1 MARFV
6 TVQTNFNTGELDPL
20 MRARVDLKAYE
31 NAMETATNVVCQPQG
46 GITRRSGLRYINALP
61 NTSTESAANGV
72 RLISFEFSTS
82 DSYMLCFTHNRMYV
96 YKAGALITNIN
107 ASGNPYLDT
116 SGVSL
121 TSGKLA
127 ELSWTQS
134 ADTLIVV
141 HEDLPPVKIVRG
153 ANDASWTAS
162 AITFDSTPKYA
173 FTLSATNPSGTLT
186 PSAVSGKITLTASTG
201 TPFSAASVG
210 QYVNAVPQGRAKI
223 VSYTSGTVVNAIT
236 EFPFFDTTAIANG
249 SWEIESGYETVWSV
263 SRGYPRTATFHEG
276 RLYLGGSKSRPST
289 VWGSKIGLFFDFEPT
304 EALDDDALEAT
315 LDTNTFNAITDII
328 SGRDLQIFTTG
339 GEFYV
344 QQTSLEPIT
353 PTNFAV
359 KTVSRHGSK
368 PGVRV
373 KQLESGTLFIQR
385 QGKTLNEFAYSDTQ
399 ATYLTSKISLLS
411 GHLLNTP
418 TRMALR
424 KSVATDENDLLLIV
438 NNGDGTI
445 AAYSLLRSE
454 NVIAPSKFVTGTDS
468 FIDVGVDITTI
479 YVVVKRTISGTAQ
492 YYVERFDDA
501 LLTDSA
507 KTGGVASSVSM
518 SHLVGKSV
526 NILLDGT
533 VQANQTV
540 PGGGTVTFPR
550 ASVSSYELGL
560 PINVEVIT
568 MPVDLKIQ
576 TGTRLG
582 FKKRIVEVN
591 ALVLETQNMVVNGIE
606 VPFRS
611 FDTASILD
619 ADIPD
624 FTGTKVLHGILG
636 YSTDAKITVTQSAPL
651 KLTLLGLE
659 YKVAVHQGT

>member
-6 TVQTNFNTGELDPL
+6 TIQTNFNTGELDPL

-31 NAMETATNVVCQPQG
+31 NALETATNVVCQPQG
-46 GITRRSGLRYINALP
+46 GITRRPGLRYINALP

-72 RLISFEFSTS
+72 RLVSFEFSTS

-96 YKAGALITNIN
+96 YKNGALVTNIN
-107 ASGNPYLDT
+107 ASGNDYLDT

-121 TSGKLA
+121 SSAKLA
-127 ELSWTQS
+127 NMCWTQS

-141 HEDLPPVKIVRG
+141 HEDLAPVKIVRG
-153 ANDASWTAS
+153 ASDSSWTAS
-162 AITFDSTPKYA
+162 TITFDSTPKYP
-173 FTLSATNPSGTLT
+173 FTLSATSPAGTLT

-210 QYVNAVPQGRAKI
+210 QYVNASPQGRAKI
-223 VSYTSGTVVNAIT
+223 VKYTSGTVVQAIT
-236 EFPFFDTTAIANG
+236 EFPFFDTSAIASG
-249 SWEIESGYETVWSV
+249 SWEIESGYESVWS
-263 SRGYPRTATFHEG
+263 STKGYPRTVTFHEG
-276 RLYLGGSKSRPST
+276 RLYFGGSKTRPST
-289 VWGSKIGLFFDFEPT
+289 VWGSKVGLFFDFEAT
-304 EALDDDALEAT
+304 EGLDDDAIEAT

-328 SGRDLQIFTTG
+328 SGRDLQFFTTG

-344 QQTSLEPIT
+344 QQSSLEPIT
-353 PTNFAV
+353 PTNFSV

-368 PGVRV
+368 PGIRV

-399 ATYLTSKISLLS
+399 ATYLTAKISLLS
-411 GHLLNTP
+411 GHLLKSP
-418 TRMALR
+418 TRMGLR

-438 NNGDGTI
+438 NGEDGSMV
-445 AAYSLLRSE
+445 AYSLLRSE
-454 NVIAPSKFVTGTDS
+454 NVIAPSKFTTGTDS

-479 YVVVKRTISGTAQ
+479 YAVVKRTISGVAQ
-492 YYVERFDDA
+492 YYVERFDDT

-507 KTGGVASSVSM
+507 KTGGAAASVSM

-540 PGGGTVTFPR
+540 PGGGTVTFSR
-550 ASVSSYELGL
+550 SSATSYEVGL
-560 PINVEVIT
+560 PINVQVTT

-576 TGTRLG
+576 TGTRIG

-591 ALVLETQNMVVNGIE
+591 ALVLETQNMVVNNIE

-611 FDTASILD
+611 FDTPSILD
-619 ADIPD
+619 ADIPE

-636 YSTDAKITVTQSAPL
+636 YSTDAQITITQSAPL
-651 KLTLLGLE
+651 KMTLLGME